1 MIYLKR
7 IGWHVTLKKW
17 TLNLSLVVEWDCK
30 WLTWGFVFLS
40 VFPLNMIGCFSF
52 WIFAVQLQ
60 HHARHRLPTFQLI
73 FVHVIESLVFVPVRA
88 HHVQLLIVYIFFYL
102 YDLMTDESCML
113 GFADNDWYLIFS
125 VWVLRWSAIG
135 FHGLNPCL
143 VVWTVH
149 IDQVCVASFMHAALG
164 WCDVYS
170 SSGCI
175 PSNCCW
181 SHANK
186 HFTLIK
192 TAVCACIL
200 FYFNIQFS
208 FVLTNGSLSCNGPC
222 WPQAGYSWP
231 MLDVLI
237 PNDYDYLIVCDPW
250 SVSTQ

>member
-1 MIYLKR
+1 
-7 IGWHVTLKKW
+7 
-17 TLNLSLVVEWDCK
+17 
-30 WLTWGFVFLS
+30 
-40 VFPLNMIGCFSF
+40 
-52 WIFAVQLQ
+52 
-60 HHARHRLPTFQLI
+60 
-73 FVHVIESLVFVPVRA
+73 
-88 HHVQLLIVYIFFYL
+88 
-102 YDLMTDESCML
+102 ML

-125 VWVLRWSAIG
+125 VRVLWWSAIG

-164 WCDVYS
+164 WCDAYS

-200 FYFNIQFS
+200 FYFILIFNSALLLPMVVWVAMDHVGHKLAIAD
-208 FVLTNGSLSCNGPC
+208 PC
-222 WPQAGYSWP
+222 W
-231 MLDVLI
+231 MCLI
-237 PNDYDYLIVCDPW
+237 PRTMITWLFVIHDLWAHSRCYW
-250 SVSTQ
+250 R